1 MRSAEALGMFEDP
14 IIPSNFETN
23 EEQIWQLFE
32 ANLNGFTSG
41 L

>member
-1 MRSAEALGMFEDP
+1 MRSAEALDIFKNP

-32 ANLNGFTSG
+32 AHLNGFTGG